1 MLVKMPRNLLALNKV
16 NLLLVLGFNG
26 GASLLDDQP

>member
-26 GASLLDDQP
+26 GQAF